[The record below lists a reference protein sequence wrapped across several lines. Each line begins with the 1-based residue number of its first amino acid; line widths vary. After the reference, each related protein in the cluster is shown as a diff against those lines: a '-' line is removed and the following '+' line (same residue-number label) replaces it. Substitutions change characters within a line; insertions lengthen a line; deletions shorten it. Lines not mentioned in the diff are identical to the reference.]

1 MPDPDL
7 SLPLITSD
15 QPEVFISIDDD
26 GEESV
31 LDNQDQ
37 HPPRGFEFD
46 HLNNPVNPFGFLSD
60 AEPPVQNPTTV
71 DPFRND
77 TPGVCGLYEA
87 VKIVI
92 CLPIALVR
100 LVLFGVS
107 LAVGYLATKVALAG
121 WRDRHNPMPRWR
133 CRIMWVTRFCTRC
146 ILFSLGQFCSIF
158 VDPYKLTKKRNFT
171 SCSCFKVCSVVLV
184 FLVDTI
190 G

>member
-1 MPDPDL
+1 MSDPDL

-15 QPEVFISIDDD
+15 QPEVLISIDDD
-26 GEESV
+26 GEDSV
-31 LDNQDQ
+31 LDHQDQ
-37 HPPRGFEFD
+37 NHHPRGLQFD
-46 HLNNPVNPFGFLSD
+46 NLNPVNPFRFLSD

-77 TPGVCGLYEA
+77 TPRVYGLYEA

-92 CLPIALVR
+92 CLPLALAR

-133 CRIMWVTRFCTRC
+133 CRIMWVTRFCSRC
-146 ILFSLGQFCSIF
+146 ILFSFGSVKNKQ
-158 VDPYKLTKKRNFT
+158 NFT
-171 SCSCFKVCSVVLV
+171 
-184 FLVDTI
+184 
-190 G
+190 